1 LTKQTTKAPAALKC
15 RKMSNG
21 EEKKQMLNDNSKGKL
36 KNDKNK
42 HEQMVIKISQQ
53 TAATLD

>member
-1 LTKQTTKAPAALKC
+1 
-15 RKMSNG
+15 MSNG

-36 KNDKNK
+36 KNDKIK